1 MVLILL
7 PAAGMSQRAALLAVI
22 AFCYIIRSVLNFS
35 FIRMD
40 LKQLSYFVRVAELGS
55 FSRAATLLD
64 IAQPALSRHV
74 RLLEVELRQTL
85 LVRNGR
91 GVTLTEAGK
100 VLLEHSRGV
109 LHQVERLREELS
121 RVRGSLAGS
130 VAVGLPPTIA
140 KILTVPITRA
150 FRRELPDATLSITEG
165 LSTTM
170 QESLIS
176 GRLDIAMLYNANPS
190 PDLDLQPVVDE
201 ELLLVQRSADAPR
214 SAGKVKLAQVAE
226 TPLVIP
232 SRPNAIRMLVE
243 ARMLEVGLR
252 PRIAVEIDGV
262 AAILELVADGAGV
275 AVLPRN
281 AVNTAPQPERFA
293 VRRIGDPPLTS
304 RLSLATPSR
313 RPATDT
319 QKAMLVLLDSLAR
332 EILTR

>member
-1 MVLILL
+1 
-7 PAAGMSQRAALLAVI
+7 
-22 AFCYIIRSVLNFS
+22 
-35 FIRMD
+35 MD

-140 KILTVPITRA
+140 KTLTVPLTRA
-150 FRRELPDATLSITEG
+150 FRSQLPDATLSITEG
-165 LSTTM
+165 LSTM
-170 QESLIS
+170 MAESLLS
-176 GRLDIAMLYNANPS
+176 GRLDIAMLYNAHPS
-190 PDLDLQPVVDE
+190 PDLELQAVLDE
-201 ELLLVQRSADAPR
+201 ELLLVQRAADAP
-214 SAGKVKLAQVAE
+214 AGSRAKAARVKLAQVAE
-226 TPLVIP
+226 MPLVIP

-243 ARMLEVGLR
+243 TQMMELGLR

-262 AAILELVADGAGV
+262 ASILELVADGAGV
-275 AVLPRN
+275 AILSRH
-281 AVNTAPQPERFA
+281 AVKAATHPERFA
-293 VRRIGDPPLTS
+293 VREIVDPPLVS

-319 QKAMLVLLDSLAR
+319 QKAMLALLDSLAR
-332 EILTR
+332 EILSR

>member
-1 MVLILL
+1 
-7 PAAGMSQRAALLAVI
+7 
-22 AFCYIIRSVLNFS
+22 
-35 FIRMD
+35 MD

-74 RLLEVELRQTL
+74 RLLEVELRQAL

-140 KILTVPITRA
+140 KILTVPLTRA
-150 FRRELPDATLSITEG
+150 FRAQLPEATLSITEG

-170 QESLIS
+170 AESLLS
-176 GRLDIAMLYNANPS
+176 GRLDIAMLYNAHPS
-190 PDLDLQPVVDE
+190 PDMELQVVLDE
-201 ELLLVQRSADAPR
+201 ELLLVQRAADVPGAR
-214 SAGKVKLAQVAE
+214 GAKATNVKLAKVAE
-226 TPLVIP
+226 MPLVIP

-243 ARMLEVGLR
+243 TQMMELTLR

-262 AAILELVADGAGV
+262 ASILELVADGAGV
-275 AVLPRN
+275 AILSRH
-281 AVNTAPQPERFA
+281 AVKAATLPERFA
-293 VRRIGDPPLTS
+293 VRQINDPPLVS

-319 QKAMLVLLDSLAR
+319 QKAMLALLDSLAR
-332 EILTR
+332 EILSR